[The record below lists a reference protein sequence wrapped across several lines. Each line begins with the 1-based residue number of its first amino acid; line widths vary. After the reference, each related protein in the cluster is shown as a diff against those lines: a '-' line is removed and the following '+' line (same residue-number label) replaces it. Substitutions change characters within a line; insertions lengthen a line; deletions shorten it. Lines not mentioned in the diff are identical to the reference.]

1 MSLLFII
8 YMLSTPYNTG
18 DCIKYTLPNAEGI
31 PMLITDEGDGWYD
44 VFYVYPGI
52 GDIHFRAIDKKLER
66 DTKLIDKSKCNMYNK
81 KLGHL
86 AS

>member
-1 MSLLFII
+1 MSILFILHL
-8 YMLSTPYNTG
+8 LSTPYNTG

-52 GDIHFRAIDKKLER
+52 GDIHFRAVDKKLER
-66 DTKLIDKSKCNMYNK
+66 DTKLIDKASCNVYNDR
-81 KLGHL
+81 
-86 AS
+86 